1 MPSRFREDAGLAI
14 RTLPKRVSGHN
25 LTLVSAGVAFYAFL
39 AFIPTLI
46 VFVSVYGLFADPA
59 DVERQVHGVVSALPD
74 EVEHFIDFQI
84 TSIAKSSSA
93 NVSIT
98 LVVALLVALWSA
110 SGGIAALLVGIR
122 VALGYTTPLGYVKKK
137 TKALA
142 VTAGAVV
149 LLAIIV
155 FIVAALPP
163 VLEDS
168 GLPHGGRL
176 VVDVA
181 RWPLLLVVMV
191 VGIGVLYRLADVG
204 REGTSRRT
212 WLGVVSLGTV
222 TAALAWALASVGFG
236 IYTANF
242 ASYSKTY
249 GTLTSIVVVL
259 LWLYLSAFAVLIGA
273 EVDGYEA
280 QGPVVS
286 SPPGA
291 VPASR
296 P

>member
-98 LVVALLVALWSA
+98 LVVALFVALWSA

-191 VGIGVLYRLADVG
+191 VGADVG

>member
-14 RTLPKRVSGHN
+14 RTLPKRVTGHN

-84 TSIAKSSSA
+84 TSIAKSGST
-93 NVSIT
+93 NISIT
-98 LVVALLVALWSA
+98 LVVALVLALWSA

-122 VALGYTTPLGYVKKK
+122 VALGYTTPLGFVKKRS
-137 TKALA
+137 KAL
-142 VTAGAVV
+142 VITAGAVLV
-149 LLAIIV
+149 LAIVV

-163 VLEDS
+163 VLRDT
-168 GLPHGGRL
+168 GLPYGGR
-176 VVDVA
+176 VVVNLA
-181 RWPLLLVVMV
+181 RWPILLVVMV
-191 VGIGVLYRLADVG
+191 VGLGVLYRLAGDG
-204 REGTSRRT
+204 SGMGSRRA
-212 WLGVVSLGTV
+212 WLRVVSLGTV
-222 TAALAWALASVGFG
+222 VAALGWALASIGFG

-242 ASYSKTY
+242 ARYSKTY
-249 GTLTSIVVVL
+249 GTLASIVVVL

-286 SPPGA
+286 SPPEA